1 LQAIRR
7 RPAWK
12 GALVNGSID
21 LFGLTGK
28 ISLTGLV
35 VIVILIFLS
44 VWSLGVSME
53 RLFVLG
59 RARRQSLAFAR
70 SVSPHLS
77 QGRPLPAIE
86 AARRFPHSHVARI
99 VSAGLSTFQQKSSR
113 GLSAAEV
120 IEATGRA
127 LARTAIQTTTE
138 LSRGV
143 ASLATIAT
151 TAPFIGLFGTVI
163 GIVHA
168 FQDIAKAGTPGGFE
182 TVSRGIAEA
191 LLTTALG
198 LVVAVPAAWMFNY
211 LSQTIQHLGL
221 EMESSSSE
229 LIDFFLEREV
239 SAAG

>member
-1 LQAIRR
+1 
-7 RPAWK
+7 
-12 GALVNGSID
+12 VNGSIE
-21 LFGLTGK
+21 LFGLAGK
-28 ISLTGLV
+28 ISPTGLV
-35 VIVILIFLS
+35 VVVILTFLS
-44 VWSLGVSME
+44 VWSLGVSLE
-53 RLFVLG
+53 RLFVLA

-86 AARRFPHSHVARI
+86 AARKFPHSHVARVI
-99 VSAGLSTFQQKSSR
+99 SAGLATFQQKSAR
-113 GLSAAEV
+113 GLSSAEV

-127 LARTAIQTTTE
+127 LARTAAQTATE

-168 FQDIAKAGTPGGFE
+168 FRDIAAAGGQTDFGM
-182 TVSRGIAEA
+182 VSGGIAEA

-198 LVVAVPAAWMFNY
+198 LVVAVPAAWMFNV
-211 LSQTIQHLGL
+211 LSQKIQRLGL

-229 LIDFFLEREV
+229 LIDYFLEREGA
-239 SAAG
+239 AAG